1 MSTKLFER
9 GPELETMKQA
19 LDEALEGRGSVVLV
33 YGEAGIGKTSMVEAF
48 LEAVNDRARV
58 ITAACDDLLTP
69 RALGPFRDL
78 ARKVGGRLAQA
89 TDQASDRDAIFSAAL
104 DELSQ
109 PTTVLVIEDAHWA
122 DDATLDVLRYLGRR
136 IGELHG
142 LLVLTY
148 RSDDI
153 IEGHPLQ
160 RVLGALTSQDVQRL
174 PLHPLSR
181 GAIERMCS
189 ASGRD
194 VDKILRATGG
204 NPFFVNEALVSRT
217 EGVPAT
223 IRDAVLARI
232 GGLSD
237 ITRRSLQRLSV
248 VPGHAETQL
257 VKKLIGDDLW
267 SLDEA
272 EQRGLIVA
280 ESEGFRFRH
289 DLVRK
294 VVSQALPSAARIDYN
309 RRALEALRA
318 FDDVEVSRIVHYAKE
333 AQDSEAVVEYG
344 LIAARQS
351 VSAGANHEALAHYER
366 VLALPALLTEEKR
379 IDVIE
384 ESVWVLYNLYRFHE
398 AAARAHDLVRLREQ
412 QGGSAALARALI
424 ALSRTLYMVND
435 PIGSEKAVMTAVDLL
450 EPLGDNSD
458 LARAYS
464 YLAAILKLSD
474 RPEEAITRARQAL
487 VMAEQEGSTDVAAH
501 SLNYLGC
508 ALMDLG
514 DIDGADYLRRS
525 AEMAH
530 SIHHHEYAQRA
541 YTNLVEGLY
550 RMGRYDELDE
560 PVERGLAH
568 ARDYAFPSHEYNI
581 EAHRCMLLTLRGD
594 YDEAERGLRR
604 LMEVEDPGVLATFS
618 LSALGRLLA
627 RRGDPEAGPL
637 LQAAWDTATTTDSVQ
652 SIAYAGI
659 ALVEAAW
666 LRGDQGAAIDHAR
679 LPLERTKIKGA
690 ERYHGEL
697 LRFIAR
703 CGEEAEPFERCPE
716 EYALG
721 LAQDFDGAARAWRA
735 IGAPYER
742 ALELADSGSDSMMLE
757 GLATLDDLGTVAAG
771 DVVRRK
777 LKTMGIKRVPGRPR
791 PGAPAHP
798 AGLTNRQFEVLSLLA
813 GGSTNAEIAETL
825 VVSTRTVDHHVSA
838 ILQKLNVET
847 RRQASREAAKLG
859 ISTGH
864 PPG

>member
-1 MSTKLFER
+1 MLFER
-9 GPELETMKQA
+9 DPELTAMTQA
-19 LDEALEGRGSVVLV
+19 LDEAFDGRGSVVLV
-33 YGEAGIGKTSMVEAF
+33 YGEAGIGKTSLVESF
-48 LEAVNDRARV
+48 LEFANDRARIV
-58 ITAACDDLLTP
+58 TAACDDLLTP

-78 ARKVGGRLAQA
+78 ARKIGGPLAEA
-89 TDQASDRDAIFSAAL
+89 TDQGSDRDAIFSAAL

-153 IEGHPLQ
+153 TEAHPLQ

-174 PLHPLSR
+174 PLQPLSR

-232 GGLSD
+232 GGLDDS
-237 ITRRSLQRLSV
+237 TRRSLQLLSV
-248 VPGHAETQL
+248 VPGHAETRL

-280 ESEGFRFRH
+280 ETEGFRFRH

-294 VVSQALPSAARIDYN
+294 VVSQALPSASRIDYN
-309 RRALEALRA
+309 RRALEALKA
-318 FDDVEVSRIVHYAKE
+318 LDDVEVSRIVHYAKE
-333 AQDSEAVVEYG
+333 AQDSEAMVEYG
-344 LIAARQS
+344 LAAARQS
-351 VSAGANHEALAHYER
+351 VTAGANHEALAHYER
-366 VLALPALLTEEKR
+366 VLALPSLLSEQDYV
-379 IDVIE
+379 DVME

-398 AAARAHDLVRLREQ
+398 AAARAHDLVRLRERM
-412 QGGSAALARALI
+412 GEPTALARGLI

-474 RPEEAITRARQAL
+474 RPEEAITRAHQAL
-487 VMAEQEGSTDVAAH
+487 DMAERESRTDVVAH

-514 DIDGADYLRRS
+514 DIDGADHLRRS
-525 AEMAH
+525 AQMAH

-560 PVERGLAH
+560 PIERGLAH

-581 EAHRCMLLTLRGD
+581 EAHRCMLLTLRGK
-594 YDEAERGLRR
+594 YAEAERGLRQ
-604 LMEVEDPGVLATFS
+604 LMDVEDPGVLATFS

-627 RRGDPEAGPL
+627 RRGSPEAAAL
-637 LQAAWDTATTTDSVQ
+637 LEAAWDTATTTDSVQ
-652 SIAYAGI
+652 SIAHAGI
-659 ALVEAAW
+659 ALVESAW
-666 LRGDQGAAIDHAR
+666 LRGDLEAAIEHAE
-679 LPLERTKIKGA
+679 LPLERTKTKGA

-697 LRFIAR
+697 LRFLAR
-703 CGEEAEPFERCPE
+703 CNVPTVPFELCPE
-716 EYALG
+716 EFALG
-721 LAQDFDGAARAWRA
+721 LAGDFDGAARAWRK
-735 IGAPYER
+735 IGAPYEE
-742 ALELADSGSDSMMLE
+742 ALELADSGDESKMLE
-757 GLATLDDLGTVAAG
+757 GLAKLDDLGTTAAA
-771 DVVRRK
+771 DVVRRR
-777 LKTMGIKRVPGRPR
+777 LKAMGIRRVPGPPR
-791 PGAPAHP
+791 PGARTHP
-798 AGLTNRQFEVLSLLA
+798 AGLTNRQLEVLSLLA
-813 GGSTNAEIAETL
+813 NGSTNAEIAETL

-847 RRQASREAAKLG
+847 RRQASREAVRLG
-859 ISTGH
+859 ISAGR
-864 PPG
+864 PIA

>member
-1 MSTKLFER
+1 MTNLLER
-9 GPELETMKQA
+9 GSELTAMTQA
-19 LDEALEGRGSVVLV
+19 LDEALDGRGSVVLV
-33 YGEAGIGKTSMVEAF
+33 YGEAGIGKTSLVEEF
-48 LEAVNDRARV
+48 LAASSDRARI

-69 RALGPFRDL
+69 RALGPFRDV
-78 ARKVGGRLAQA
+78 ARKVGGRLAEA
-89 TDQASDRDAIFSAAL
+89 TDRASDRDEIFSAAL

-109 PTTVLVIEDAHWA
+109 PTTVLAIEDAHWA

-153 IEGHPLQ
+153 TEGHSLQ
-160 RVLGALTSQDVQRL
+160 RVLGGLTSQDVQRL

-181 GAIERMCS
+181 RAIESLCS

-217 EGVPAT
+217 DGVPAS

-237 ITRRSLQRLSV
+237 ITRRSLQLLSV

-257 VKKLIGDDLW
+257 VKRLIGEDLW
-267 SLDEA
+267 SLDDA

-280 ESEGFRFRH
+280 EPEGFRYRH

-294 VVSQALPSAARIDYN
+294 VVAQALPSAARIDFN
-309 RRALEALRA
+309 RRALEALKA
-318 FDDVEVSRIVHYAKE
+318 LDDVEVSRIVHYAKE

-351 VSAGANHEALAHYER
+351 VAAGANHEALAHYER
-366 VLALPALLTEEKR
+366 VIALPSRLSEDER
-379 IDVIE
+379 IDVME

-398 AAARAHDLVRLREQ
+398 AAARAHDLVRLRERL
-412 QGGSAALARALI
+412 GEPTALARALI

-435 PIGSEKAVMTAVDLL
+435 PIGSEKSVMTAVFLL
-450 EPLGDNSD
+450 EPLGDSSD

-464 YLAAILKLSD
+464 YLSAILKLSD
-474 RPEEAITRARQAL
+474 RPEEAIKRARQAL
-487 VMAEQEGSTDVAAH
+487 DMGEKEGRIDVVAH

-514 DIDGADYLRRS
+514 DIAGADHLRRS
-525 AEMAH
+525 AQMAH

-560 PVERGLAH
+560 PIERGLAH

-581 EAHRCMLLTLRGD
+581 EAHRCMLLTLRGE
-594 YDEAERGLRR
+594 YDEAERGLRV
-604 LMEVEDPGVLATFS
+604 LMEVRDPGVLATFS

-627 RRGDPEAGPL
+627 RRGDPEGAL
-637 LQAAWDTATTTDSVQ
+637 LLKAAWDTATTTDSVQ
-652 SIAYAGI
+652 SIAHAGI
-659 ALVEAAW
+659 ALVESAW
-666 LRGDQGAAIDHAR
+666 LRDDPKTAIDHADV
-679 LPLERTKIKGA
+679 PLERTKIKGA

-697 LRFIAR
+697 LRFLAR
-703 CGEEAEPFERCPE
+703 CGLVVEPFESCPG

-721 LAQDFDGAARAWRA
+721 LAGDFDGAAQAWRK

-742 ALELADSGSDSMMLE
+742 ALELADSGDESKMLE
-757 GLATLDDLGTVAAG
+757 GLAALDDLGAVAAAE
-771 DVVRRK
+771 VVRRK
-777 LKTMGIKRVPGRPR
+777 LKAMGIRAPGRPR
-791 PGAPAHP
+791 PGARVHP
-798 AGLTNRQFEVLSLLA
+798 AGLTNRQMEVLSLLA
-813 GGSTNAEIAETL
+813 SGSTNAEIAESL

-847 RRQASREAAKLG
+847 RRQATREAARLG
-859 ISTGH
+859 ISAGH